1 MFKKKF
7 LFLLFP
13 FTLFTLKAQETKKGI
28 LNIKKIG
35 FLYNYAN
42 ENNFLFNDKDYSY
55 STNTYKLQAFYR
67 LGNWKSFDIELII
80 QPQVQ
85 ILEHQLMNMHFV
97 TPAADN
103 YQEKRS
109 EFTRLKTM
117 YLYAFEL
124 GFVLKRKIIKQL
136 EMQVTIGL
144 GIATID
150 TRSERLAKGFTFIE
164 NGSLGCSYQTSKK
177 TFLYIGTNI
186 GHVSNLNFKSP
197 NSGFNILGYEIGISY
212 SLK

>member
-1 MFKKKF
+1 MFKKKI

-67 LGNWKSFDIELII
+67 LGNWKSFDIELIV

-85 ILEHQLMNMHFV
+85 FLEHQLMNMHFV
-97 TPAADN
+97 TPAANN

-109 EFTRLKTM
+109 EFTRLKKM

-150 TRSERLAKGFTFIE
+150 TRSERMAKGFTFIE

-177 TFLYIGTNI
+177 TFFYIGTNI

>member
-1 MFKKKF
+1 MFKKKI

-67 LGNWKSFDIELII
+67 LGNWKSFDIELIV

-97 TPAADN
+97 TPGANN

-109 EFTRLKTM
+109 EFTRLKKM

>member
-1 MFKKKF
+1 MFKKKI

-67 LGNWKSFDIELII
+67 LGNWKSFDIELIV

-85 ILEHQLMNMHFV
+85 FLEHQLMNMHFV
-97 TPAADN
+97 TPAANN

-109 EFTRLKTM
+109 EFTRLKKM

-150 TRSERLAKGFTFIE
+150 TRSERMAKGFTFIE

>member
-67 LGNWKSFDIELII
+67 LGNWKSFDIELIV

-85 ILEHQLMNMHFV
+85 FLEHQLMNMHFV

-150 TRSERLAKGFTFIE
+150 TRSERMAKGFTFIE